1 MHPAPSVIAFTT
13 LSGLG
18 FGFLAWLGLGIPD
31 SYGFNAFAF
40 YFVGY
45 ALAVG
50 GLLSSVLHLGNK
62 KNAVKAMSQWR
73 SSWLSREGASAIV
86 ALLVV
91 AVHAIGRIFFDAAL
105 PLIGLIG
112 SILCI
117 WTVFTTS
124 MIYTQLKT
132 VPRWNTPYTPVLF
145 LGYAIAGG
153 ALMTGPGRFV
163 IASILMAILAIVQV
177 LAWRNGDGRFA
188 QAGSSIETATGL
200 GRIGKVRLLEGPHS
214 GTNYLLKEMA
224 YQVAR
229 KHAEKLRLIG
239 LSVGLVL
246 PVLLI
251 WTMPSNHMI
260 GLFVI
265 LLHLIGV
272 AAIRWLFFAEAR
284 HVQALYY
291 GR

>member
-13 LSGLG
+13 LSGIG

-31 SYGFNAFAF
+31 SYGAASFAF

-73 SSWLSREGASAIV
+73 TSWLSREGLSAIV

-91 AVHAIGRIFFDAAL
+91 AIHAIGRIFFDTAL
-105 PLIGLIG
+105 PVAGLVG
-112 SILCI
+112 SVLCI

-124 MIYTQLKT
+124 MIYTQIKA
-132 VPRWNTPYTPVLF
+132 VPRWHSPYTPVLF
-145 LGYAIAGG
+145 LGYAVAGG
-153 ALMTGPGRFV
+153 ALMTGPGRFA
-163 IASILMAILAIVQV
+163 IASVLLGAVAIVQI
-177 LAWRNGDGRFA
+177 LAWRHGDGLFA
-188 QAGSSIETATGL
+188 KSGSTMGTATGL
-200 GRIGKVRLLEGPHS
+200 GKIGQVRMLEGPHS
-214 GTNYLLKEMA
+214 GSNYLLKEMA
-224 YQVAR
+224 YQVGR
-229 KHAEKLRLIG
+229 KHAQKLRVIG
-239 LSVGLVL
+239 LACGTILPVAIIWLLPPNHFLGFLVL
-246 PVLLI
+246 
-251 WTMPSNHMI
+251 
-260 GLFVI
+260 
-265 LLHLIGV
+265 LLHLVGV
-272 AAIRWLFFAEAR
+272 ASIRWLFFAEAR